1 MLRVATTMSREWAMT
16 AMWQSAFGIGLTIAD
31 PNPDWL
37 RPVHIAEN
45 GLTCLR
51 LEGGTRNAS
60 PAGPSRTGKP
70 ATVATGFDLRAE
82 RGAGAVILRACPEY
96 QKNTATRQCI
106 IR

>member
-1 MLRVATTMSREWAMT
+1 MPREWAMA
-16 AMWQSAFGIGLTIAD
+16 AMWQSAFGIGLIIAD

-37 RPVHIAEN
+37 RPFQIAEN
-45 GLTCLR
+45 ELTGLR

-60 PAGPSRTGKP
+60 PAGPLRTGKP

-82 RGAGAVILRACPEY
+82 RGAGAVILKACLEY
-96 QKNTATRQCI
+96 ENCTITCQCM